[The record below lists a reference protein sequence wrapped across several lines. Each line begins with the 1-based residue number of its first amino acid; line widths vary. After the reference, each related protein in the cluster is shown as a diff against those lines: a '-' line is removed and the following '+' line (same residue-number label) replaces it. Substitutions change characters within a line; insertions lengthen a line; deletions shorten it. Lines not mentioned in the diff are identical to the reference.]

1 MVMKRIMMMRMVTM
15 KVMKTM
21 KWTVMIR
28 MVMKMKSTVMKRAA
42 MKSGD
47 EDDGKEDSDDDP
59 LMINQPI
66 YHISSVHTARVNA
79 MFTSQ

>member
-1 MVMKRIMMMRMVTM
+1 
-15 KVMKTM
+15 
-21 KWTVMIR
+21 
-28 MVMKMKSTVMKRAA
+28 MKSTVMKRAA

>member
-1 MVMKRIMMMRMVTM
+1 
-15 KVMKTM
+15 
-21 KWTVMIR
+21 
-28 MVMKMKSTVMKRAA
+28 MKRAA

-66 YHISSVHTARVNA
+66 YQISSVHTARVNA